1 MRSWPGGVIEVGSH
15 HKALLCAKA
24 AYEKKA
30 DDIRVLNV
38 STLTS
43 LADYF
48 ILCSGGSHRQVQA
61 VAEAIDKIMVEA
73 GSNALSIEGTSHAN
87 WILMDYTD
95 VIVHIFQTDRREFY
109 GLDQLWGDAKKV
121 RFTGAQLSRLTIEPP
136 ARPSQRRRSVSSSV
150 RTSGARSSDHQSG
163 GHQSGGRQSEGR
175 PSVRTSDAR
184 SSVRPSGGR
193 GDKS

>member
-1 MRSWPGGVIEVGSH
+1 MVARSWPGGVIEAGSY

-38 STLTS
+38 SALTS

-61 VAEAIDKIMVEA
+61 VAEAIDKLMAEA
-73 GSNALSIEGTSHAN
+73 GSNPQSVEGTSHAN

-95 VIVHIFQTDRREFY
+95 VIVHVFQTDRREFY

-121 RFTGAQLSRLTIEPP
+121 RFTGAQLNRLTIEPP
-136 ARPSQRRRSVSSSV
+136 AAPSHRRRSVSSSAP
-150 RTSGARSSDHQSG
+150 TSGARPSG
-163 GHQSGGRQSEGR
+163 RRSGGRQSGEHSSAR
-175 PSVRTSDAR
+175 PSDAR
-184 SSVRPSGGR
+184 PHIR
-193 GDKS
+193 GEKS

>member
-1 MRSWPGGVIEVGSH
+1 VVARPWPGGVIEAGSY

-38 STLTS
+38 SALTS

-61 VAEAIDKIMVEA
+61 VAEAIGKLMAEA
-73 GSNALSIEGTSHAN
+73 GSNPQSVEGTSHAN

-95 VIVHIFQTDRREFY
+95 VIVHVFQTDRREFY

-121 RFTGAQLSRLTIEPP
+121 RFTGAQLNRLTIEPP
-136 ARPSQRRRSVSSSV
+136 APPSHRRRA
-150 RTSGARSSDHQSG
+150 ARSSG
-163 GHQSGGRQSEGR
+163 RRSGGRQSGEHSSAR
-175 PSVRTSDAR
+175 PSAAR
-184 SSVRPSGGR
+184 PHIR
-193 GDKS
+193 GEKS

>member
-1 MRSWPGGVIEVGSH
+1 
-15 HKALLCAKA
+15 LLCAKA

-38 STLTS
+38 SALTS

-61 VAEAIDKIMVEA
+61 VAEAIDKIMAEA

-121 RFTGAQLSRLTIEPP
+121 RFTGAQLNRLTIEPP
-136 ARPSQRRRSVSSSV
+136 VRPSQRRRV
-150 RTSGARSSDHQSG
+150 ARSSGLQSG
-163 GHQSGGRQSEGR
+163 GQQSGGR

>member
-1 MRSWPGGVIEVGSH
+1 
-15 HKALLCAKA
+15 LLCAKA

-38 STLTS
+38 SALTS

-61 VAEAIDKIMVEA
+61 VAEAIDKLMAEA
-73 GSNALSIEGTSHAN
+73 GSNPLSVEGTSHAN

-121 RFTGAQLSRLTIEPP
+121 RFTGAQLDRLTIEPP
-136 ARPSQRRRSVSSSV
+136 ARPSQRRRV
-150 RTSGARSSDHQSG
+150 ARSSGHQSG
-163 GHQSGGRQSEGR
+163 GHQSGGRQSGGR

-184 SSVRPSGGR
+184 PPGR

>member
-1 MRSWPGGVIEVGSH
+1 MRRSCLSRLVHIYYGKGFIDKSGGKRAVVARSGPGGVIEVGSH

-38 STLTS
+38 SALTS

-48 ILCSGGSHRQVQA
+48 ILCSGGSNRQVQA
-61 VAEAIDKIMVEA
+61 VADAIDKMLAEA
-73 GSNALSIEGTSHAN
+73 GCSPLSVEGTAHAN

-95 VIVHIFQTDRREFY
+95 VIVHIFQTDKREFY

-121 RFTGAQLSRLTIEPP
+121 RVTGAQLDRVTPESPGREPSRQ
-136 ARPSQRRRSVSSSV
+136 PSHQPSRRR
-150 RTSGARSSDHQSG
+150 RLAG
-163 GHQSGGRQSEGR
+163 
-175 PSVRTSDAR
+175 P
-184 SSVRPSGGR
+184 PSGGGGR
-193 GDKS
+193 

>member
-1 MRSWPGGVIEVGSH
+1 VVARSGPRGVIEAGSY

-38 STLTS
+38 SALTS

-61 VAEAIDKIMVEA
+61 VAEAIDKLMAEA
-73 GSNALSIEGTSHAN
+73 GNHPQSVEGTSHAN

-95 VIVHIFQTDRREFY
+95 VIVHVFQTDRREFY
-109 GLDQLWGDAKKV
+109 GLDQLWGDAKRV
-121 RFTGAQLSRLTIEPP
+121 RFTGAQLNRLTIEPP
-136 ARPSQRRRSVSSSV
+136 VLPSHRRRSVSSSV
-150 RTSGARSSDHQSG
+150 RTSGARSSGHRSDGRHSG
-163 GHQSGGRQSEGR
+163 EHAS
-175 PSVRTSDAR
+175 AR
-184 SSVRPSGGR
+184 SADPRPPVRGE
-193 GDKS
+193 KS

>member
-1 MRSWPGGVIEVGSH
+1 VVARAWPGGVIEAGSY

-38 STLTS
+38 SALTS

-61 VAEAIDKIMVEA
+61 VAEAIDKLMAEA
-73 GSNALSIEGTSHAN
+73 GSHPQSVEGTSHAN

-95 VIVHIFQTDRREFY
+95 VIVHVFQTDRREFY

-121 RFTGAQLSRLTIEPP
+121 RFTGAQLNRLTIEPP
-136 ARPSQRRRSVSSSV
+136 ALPSHRS
-150 RTSGARSSDHQSG
+150 RTARSSG
-163 GHQSGGRQSEGR
+163 RRSGGRQSGEHSSAR
-175 PSVRTSDAR
+175 PADP
-184 SSVRPSGGR
+184 RPPIR
-193 GDKS
+193 GEKS